1 YYVEVP
7 EPQNATPIVTQ
18 KRAPAFVLIFSL
30 RVLRSINF
38 DDQHRLQANEIDE
51 ERPDRVL
58 PAELEAI
65 ELPLAQPR
73 PQLLFGF
80 RGVGAQ
86 PSSCITRERWL
97 ISHLR

>member
-1 YYVEVP
+1 MPEHLRNPLNHGIDIGYYIEVP

-51 ERPDRVL
+51 ERAD
-58 PAELEAI
+58 
-65 ELPLAQPR
+65 
-73 PQLLFGF
+73 
-80 RGVGAQ
+80 
-86 PSSCITRERWL
+86 
-97 ISHLR
+97 